1 MKSFSWQRFNRKTH
15 YWGAIIC
22 ALPVLVIIGSGMFLM
37 LKKESSWVQPPTQ
50 RGSGSVP
57 TISFDAILAQARTVP
72 ESQIENWDDIDRLDV
87 RPGKGV
93 IKVRANNRWEIQLDG
108 GSGEILQVAFRRS
121 DLIES
126 IHDGSFFHD
135 KVRLFVFLPSAI
147 VLLVLWITGIY
158 LFVKPLL
165 VKANRRKRSSDF
177 PQDGQTAGNRPSTS
191 KRQTV
196 AK

>member
-57 TISFDAILAQARTVP
+57 TLSFDAIHAQARTDP
-72 ESQIENWDDIDRLDV
+72 ESQIETWDDIDRLDV

-108 GSGEILQVAFRRS
+108 ASGDILQVAFRRS

-135 KVRLFVFLPSAI
+135 QVRLFVFLPSAI

-165 VKANRRKRSSDF
+165 VKANRRKRSSDL
-177 PQDGQTAGNRPSTS
+177 PQEGQIAGNKPSTP
-191 KRQTV
+191 KRQAV